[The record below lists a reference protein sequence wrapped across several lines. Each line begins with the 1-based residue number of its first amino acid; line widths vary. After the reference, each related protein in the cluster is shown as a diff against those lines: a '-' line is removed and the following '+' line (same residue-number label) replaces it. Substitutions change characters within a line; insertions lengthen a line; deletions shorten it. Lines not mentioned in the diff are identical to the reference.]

1 MKKCYYCNSQ
11 IINATKIM
19 NDGIK
24 YICKNDDDIKL
35 CNEISQNNEK
45 IKKNNIYIM
54 ICKIKFN
61 KMVVH

>member
-45 IKKNNIYIM
+45 IKK
-54 ICKIKFN
+54 
-61 KMVVH
+61 